1 MKKGTGSFFGAPQW
15 TEQGGRTKKVPV
27 PFFAAVILL
36 VLTACPYSPTLQD
49 CSVRCG
55 PDDACPTPYVCQRGF
70 CRPAEAPGACD
81 CRPGEERPCGGGKG
95 ECTPGVQ
102 RCSMQGQWATCL
114 GEGKPVSE
122 LCDNKDNDCNGV
134 TDDVATG
141 DSPACGLSAGVCAGR
156 VQACVAGQFQACM
169 ASDYGPNYEPFERSC
184 DTFDN
189 DCDGNTDGI
198 AMLRILRTVSE
209 LEVLGWDAGFAVVYS
224 YPDAGGSDVWAA
236 AYDRRL
242 QPVLGPVKLGGGSAR
257 IQLAAA
263 SAGNT
268 VWAAWADPTDGGG
281 ELQVVKL
288 VDGTPTFPPVPV
300 GAEVSGTLRAGA
312 SADGTFTAG
321 WRAVANTRA
330 RAWTWPADGGAPRA
344 VELNELP
351 DGGRITEVVSEA
363 NVSDQ
368 GDVATYRGF
377 TDFADGGSF
386 SFVRTLRV
394 VGPPREG
401 NISWGANASIVSH
414 PTGELVG
421 VWDDSFNFPFLPSY
435 SRVRFAAD
443 LWDGGTV
450 GEVKRVSDATQ
461 IHSASAVSMAPG
473 VLVASWTEG
482 STIFFG
488 TQVAGANFRVRT
500 VMPLDSA
507 AYAPV
512 ARPDGDTMFFVI
524 SRGARTGV
532 SDVYATR
539 VCPP

>member
-1 MKKGTGSFFGAPQW
+1 MEVLKKGTGSFF
-15 TEQGGRTKKVPV
+15 
-27 PFFAAVILL
+27 AVVLL
-36 VLTACPYSPTLQD
+36 LTACPYSPTLQD

-70 CRPAEAPGACD
+70 CRPEEAPGACD

-102 RCSMQGQWATCL
+102 RCNMQGQWASCL
-114 GEGKPVSE
+114 GEGKPVAE

-134 TDDVATG
+134 TDDVSLG
-141 DSPACGLSAGVCAGR
+141 DSPACGMNAGVCAGR

-169 ASDYGPNYEPFERSC
+169 PSDYGPNYEPFERTC

-198 AMLRILRTVSE
+198 AMLRILRTVGE
-209 LEVLGWDAGFAVVYS
+209 LEVLGWDAGFAVVYA

-242 QPVLGPVKLGGGSAR
+242 QPVLGPVKLGGGSSR

-281 ELQVVKL
+281 ELQLVKL

-300 GAEVSGTLRAGA
+300 GAEVSGSLRAGA

-330 RAWTWPADGGAPRA
+330 RAWTWPADGGSPTA

-363 NVSDQ
+363 NVSDL
-368 GDVATYRGF
+368 GDVATFRGF
-377 TDFADGGSF
+377 TDFGDGGTF

-401 NISWGANASIVSH
+401 HISWGANASIISH

-421 VWDDSFNFPFLPSY
+421 VWDDSVNIPFFPNLSY
-435 SRVRFAAD
+435 SRVVFSQD
-443 LWDGGTV
+443 LWDAGTRV
-450 GEVKRVSDATQ
+450 TVKDAPNMPAQ
-461 IHSASAVSMAPG
+461 IHSASAVPLAPG
-473 VLVASWTEG
+473 TVVASWTEM

-488 TQVAGANFRVRT
+488 VQLNASSFRVRL
-500 VMPLDSA
+500 VAPIDSA

-512 ARPDGDTMFFVI
+512 VRSDGDTMFFVV
-524 SRGARTGV
+524 SRGARTSP